1 MNNNLEV
8 KANPILLSPVKDKKA
23 RHIHPQITSFQ
34 SIRGEG
40 EG

>member
-1 MNNNLEV
+1 MNNNLGV
-8 KANPILLSPVKDKKA
+8 KAISILPSPMKDKKA
-23 RHIHPQITSFQ
+23 LHLHPQITSFQ